1 MNDEELKKYLDE
13 IEKLSYKSRLPE
25 HATLFR
31 NKAIMSKMLWDAHYY
46 NAKRFY
52 KETNQLCNKM
62 LVLQNRKI
70 HFEWLY

>member
-31 NKAIMSKMLWDAHYY
+31 NKAIKLKP
-46 NAKRFY
+46 NINVEPR
-52 KETNQLCNKM
+52 LNK
-62 LVLQNRKI
+62 
-70 HFEWLY
+70 